1 MLKNIFYTV
10 IFILISFVINA
21 QCGCTKI
28 VFIVDNSGSISTTEF
43 SDMKLSMDSIA
54 TQLLR
59 NYPGSEMSVIQYAS
73 QGSANHHY
81 NVSVPFTS
89 NPVTARNWSRAY

>member
-1 MLKNIFYTV
+1 MIKKLLYTV
-10 IFILISFVINA
+10 FLSLFSLLVSA

-43 SDMKLSMDSIA
+43 TDMKLSMDSIA

-59 NYPGSEMSVIQYAS
+59 NYPGSEMSVI
-73 QGSANHHY
+73 
-81 NVSVPFTS
+81 
-89 NPVTARNWSRAY
+89 